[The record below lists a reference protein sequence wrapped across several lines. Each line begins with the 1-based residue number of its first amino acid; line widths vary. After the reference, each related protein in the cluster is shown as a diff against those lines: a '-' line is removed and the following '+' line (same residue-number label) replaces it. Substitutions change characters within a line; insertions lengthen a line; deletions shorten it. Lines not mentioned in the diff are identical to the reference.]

1 MSESVQR
8 KRISLEH
15 PADLLDRLD
24 ALKEEWGL
32 RSRGDLV
39 VRLLETLV
47 STARDADPAKSDE
60 GEPETTDFDEQGRLV
75 LAHRSSWL
83 ISTWS
88 CRRPGLRSTAI
99 HRS

>member
-47 STARDADPAKSDE
+47 STARDADPAESDE
-60 GEPETTDFDEQGRLV
+60 GEPKQPTSMSRGRWC
-75 LAHRSSWL
+75 WL
-83 ISTWS
+83 IGA
-88 CRRPGLRSTAI
+88 PG
-99 HRS
+99 